1 MFSIL
6 FIIVSMINDFLDFC
20 FSQKAIRF
28 VVQKIRLSFHAVNN
42 SFKFKERVAE
52 WLRSSLRNHEAWCST
67 PAQDKIGD
75 VCYS

>member
-52 WLRSSLRNHEAWCST
+52 WLRSSLHNGEVRGSIPSAGHNRRC
-67 PAQDKIGD
+67 
-75 VCYS
+75 